1 MDPGLHCLCLEP
13 PVASGQWGE
22 LGAWST
28 QAGHLPEQGRQGE
41 AVRGSG
47 HDRVGGTLFPCA
59 TEGGFAVT
67 RPPDFSEIKL
77 SGFFGVNYPHF
88 KVLASSFLKYF

>member
-1 MDPGLHCLCLEP
+1 MRCARERDRQTDPGLHCLCLEP

-59 TEGGFAVT
+59 TEGGVRCYQT
-67 RPPDFSEIKL
+67 S
-77 SGFFGVNYPHF
+77 
-88 KVLASSFLKYF
+88 